1 MPLETFWALMVFG
14 FVTSMTPGP
23 NNLMLLASGV
33 NFGFRRTLPHM
44 AGIAVGFVSLLL
56 AVGFGVGAL
65 LKAVPTLELVLKI
78 ASAAFLLYLAWRIAF
93 SRSLGKAGE
102 TGAQPIR
109 FWQALSFQWVNPKA
123 WFFSVTVMAIYAD
136 ASQPVRS
143 VLTVAAAM
151 LALCFVSVTSWTGF
165 GKALR
170 GLLADPVRLKWFN
183 ITMGLALALTLIP
196 MLL

>member
-33 NFGFRRTLPHM
+33 NFGFRRTVPHM

-65 LKAVPTLELVLKI
+65 LKAMPTLELVLKI

-102 TGAQPIR
+102 TGAQPIS

-123 WFFSVTVMAIYAD
+123 WVFSVTAMAIYAD
-136 ASQPVRS
+136 AGQPVRS
-143 VLTVAAAM
+143 VLTVAGG
-151 LALCFVSVTSWTGF
+151 LLLLCFVAITSWTGF

-170 GLLADPVRLKWFN
+170 GFLADPVRLKWFN
-183 ITMGLALALTLIP
+183 IAMGIALALTLIP
-196 MLL
+196 MLS